1 MCRLNQ
7 RPIALLEFVSG
18 FGCVTRH
25 LKHVLPTST
34 IAAWDIHPEAI
45 RFLRERLE
53 TDAIQ
58 SNAVPEWLN
67 VRRKFDVV
75 FALSFFSHM
84 PKTTFAR
91 CLQQLATAV
100 ASGGFLIFTT
110 HGRVTRDVILKDVQ
124 LDPEGFFFNPAR
136 EQKDFDSAEH
146 GNIRSRC

>member
-1 MCRLNQ
+1 M
-7 RPIALLEFVSG
+7 
-18 FGCVTRH
+18 TRH

-34 IAAWDIHPEAI
+34 IAACDIHPEAI

-75 FALSFFSHM
+75 FVLSFFSHM

-124 LDPEGFFFNPAR
+124 LGPEGFFFNPAR